1 MAVLDSATK
10 RPTKRPSRHVD
21 TDAEKCNDERKDDDG
36 RQRDLERA
44 ADEDLPPDAP
54 DFGQRELEAD
64 REQQQND
71 AHFRQHLDIVLGLDD
86 PDSGRTR
93 DGAGD
98 DEGHDRRNANPAQDE
113 YEGQRDG
120 VRQNQF
126 G

>member
-1 MAVLDSATK
+1 MLESATK
-10 RPTKRPSRHVD
+10 RPAKRPRRHVD
-21 TDAEKCNDERKDDDG
+21 TDPKNATTSSEDDDG

-44 ADEDLPPDAP
+44 ADEDLPPDAA

-98 DEGHDRRNANPAQDE
+98 DE
-113 YEGQRDG
+113 
-120 VRQNQF
+120 
-126 G
+126 